1 MTDSANHPSSG
12 ALEGVAFVTEL
23 ARTCARGYCFCTKR
37 GRLGLGS
44 LPRSLV
50 RAMHN
55 RAMSGRLGSIGRP
68 GIFIDVCMHN
78 TSGRE

>member
-1 MTDSANHPSSG
+1 MHAAIAFARN
-12 ALEGVAFVTEL
+12 AEGL
-23 ARTCARGYCFCTKR
+23 G
-37 GRLGLGS
+37 LGLGS